1 MHPLRQSVRACP
13 GAAPRPRLRSF
24 IRMRT
29 SLPVSA
35 LAGACLVLGSDDA
48 LRALVSSDQAG
59 AVPTGAVTSLVG
71 ALFLIGLAL
80 RVRDSAT
87 ARSQGEG
94 DGRAV
99 RLLCARRPCA
109 AGADGAPRRR
119 RTGVVR
125 HVGPGRHAQPSRR
138 TGHPRSLGRCGARRG
153 TSCDDGSGRRHVGY
167 RRCRLRGRGCRV
179 GRRVRTRRARRV
191 RQQPTGPGGC
201 RRVRRDHG
209 ADHPVHR
216 AHRSVQRDEDTDL
229 AVRLHLRTG
238 TARCPARLVARFGP
252 VGGATVLVGSVF
264 DPSTWISSDRHSTG
278 SSPGVDCDDPPL
290 YGPNGWVPPW
300 CPSPWS
306 I

>member
-1 MHPLRQSVRACP
+1 MSTSVLLVSAISGLRLLENTLCGASATAHALPWPSGERSSSNGAFVPCPKAGRPLTAYLWVCFAMASEDIAGRGHRCVGVPAPQRWICDLRRFSGTRVLRAGRNCIGYVSLCAPALVRLLA
-13 GAAPRPRLRSF
+13 RRLRSF

-59 AVPTGAVTSLVG
+59 AVPTGAVTLVG

-87 ARSQGEG
+87 ARSQGAG

-125 HVGPGRHAQPSRR
+125 ARWSRPSRA
-138 TGHPRSLGRCGARRG
+138 TLSQN
-153 TSCDDGSGRRHVGY
+153 
-167 RRCRLRGRGCRV
+167 
-179 GRRVRTRRARRV
+179 RASSESRA
-191 RQQPTGPGGC
+191 
-201 RRVRRDHG
+201 VRR
-209 ADHPVHR
+209 
-216 AHRSVQRDEDTDL
+216 S
-229 AVRLHLRTG
+229 
-238 TARCPARLVARFGP
+238 ARYFL
-252 VGGATVLVGSVF
+252 
-264 DPSTWISSDRHSTG
+264 
-278 SSPGVDCDDPPL
+278 
-290 YGPNGWVPPW
+290 
-300 CPSPWS
+300 
-306 I
+306 